1 MAIKSRMPSS
11 GAIEKAIEALNDGL
25 EISGAGT
32 EVQLP
37 EKEVNFEPDVEIT
50 ELPDGGAEINT
61 DPNAPIDQSQ
71 IAFDANLADYI
82 EEGDL
87 QKLSDKLV
95 ASYES
100 DKQSR
105 KDWEET
111 YTKGLDMLGFK
122 YEDRT
127 QPFAGASGVIHPLL
141 AESVTQFQAQA
152 YKELLPP
159 GGPVNTEI
167 VGEIVPEIEE
177 QAKRVK
183 DYMNYQITHVMKE
196 YDPDMDQLLFYLPLS
211 GSAFKKTYYDGLLQ
225 RAVSKFVS
233 SEDCVVN
240 YMASSLEDAVRITH
254 TTKIDANELRKQQVS
269 GFYRDIPITSGSV
282 STVDDIKEKIDELQG
297 ASDNL
302 ASDDDEHVLLE
313 MHVDAD
319 VPGFEDQSGIKLPY
333 IITIDQYSTKILS
346 IKRNWFE
353 ADQSRRRIDYFTH
366 YKFLPGLGF
375 YGFGLIHMLGGLS
388 RTATSVLRQL
398 IDSGTLANL
407 PAGFKARGMRIRD
420 HDEPLQPGE
429 FRDVDVT
436 GASIKESLLPLPYK
450 EPSQVLFALL
460 GFCVDA
466 GKSFA
471 AIADMKMGEG
481 NEQNPVGTTLALLE
495 RGTKVMSAI
504 HKRLHYAQGVEF
516 NLLARCFQMYLPPE
530 YPYMV
535 RGGNRMIKQADF
547 DERVDILPI
556 SNPNIF
562 SMSQRVMLAQQQ
574 LQLAI
579 ANPAL
584 HNLREAY
591 RRVYQA
597 LDVDNIDALLKPD
610 PGNPPPKSPATENS
624 EAMRGQDPKAFPQQN
639 HKAHIEA
646 HAEFMFTR
654 PVQINPQLYAM
665 MEGHVLQHIAIMAA
679 EQVEQEMMPQAQE
692 LQQQVQQLQQQ
703 AQQNP
708 AMQQQ
713 VQQQVQQLQQ
723 QFMAQKEAAIAMV
736 ESQLIKEMAKE
747 ESVRSGMEEQDPLV
761 KLKQQEIDLKA
772 AELMQKSQHD
782 ETKMLMET
790 AVDAEKLDLEREKL
804 SSSNELGMVKE
815 SFGLMKEGQKDATAE
830 IKEDVASLRDLA
842 KNRSNEKIAAMRER
856 AAARKAKSN
865 GKSSKSN

>member
-1 MAIKSRMPSS
+1 MAPKTRPIPNSS
-11 GAIEKAIEALNDGL
+11 IEKAIDALASAGVD
-25 EISGAGT
+25 IGANERAT
-32 EVQLP
+32 DVQVP
-37 EKEVNFEPDVEIT
+37 ERDVNFEPDVDIQG
-50 ELPDGGAEINT
+50 LPDGGADINF

-71 IAFDANLADYI
+71 IPFNANLADFI
-82 EEGDL
+82 EENDL
-87 QKLSDKLV
+87 QKLSNKLV
-95 ASYES
+95 AAYES

-105 KDWEET
+105 KDWENT
-111 YTKGLDMLGFK
+111 YVKGLDMLGFK

-127 QPFAGASGVIHPLL
+127 QPFEGAAGVVHPLL

-159 GGPVNTEI
+159 AGPVNTEI
-167 VGEIVPEIEE
+167 VGEITPQVEE

-183 DYMNYQITHVMKE
+183 DYMNYQLMHVMKE

-211 GSAFKKTYYDGLLQ
+211 GSAFKKTYYDSLLQ
-225 RAVSKFVS
+225 RPVSKFIS

-254 TTKIDANELRKQQVS
+254 VTKMDANELRKQQVS
-269 GFYRDIPITSGSV
+269 GFYRDVPITSGSV
-282 STVDDIKEKIDELQG
+282 ATTSDVPDKVDELQG
-297 ASDNL
+297 TSDTTPQ
-302 ASDDDEHVLLE
+302 DDDEHSLLE
-313 MHVDAD
+313 IHVAAD
-319 VPGFEDQSGIKLPY
+319 VPGFEDESGIKLPY
-333 IITIDQYSTKILS
+333 IITIDQFSTKVLS
-346 IKRNWFE
+346 IKRNWIE
-353 ADQSRRRIDYFTH
+353 QDPIKNRIDYFTH

-398 IDSGTLANL
+398 IDAGTLANL

-436 GASIKESLLPLPYK
+436 GTSIKESLLPLPYK

-516 NLLARCFQMYLPPE
+516 NLLARCIKMFLPPE

-535 RGGNRMIKQADF
+535 KGGNRMIKQQDF
-547 DERVDILPI
+547 DDRIDILPV

-584 HNLREAY
+584 HNIREAY

-597 LDVDNIDALLKPD
+597 LDVDNIDAILKPD
-610 PGNPPPKSPATENS
+610 PDQPQPMSPAMENS
-624 EAMRGQDPKAFPQQN
+624 LAMKGQNPKAFPDQN
-639 HKAHIEA
+639 HKAHMDT
-646 HAEFMFTR
+646 HGEFMFTR
-654 PVQINPQLYAM
+654 MVQINPQLYAM
-665 MEGHVLQHIAIMAA
+665 MESHIMEHIALAA
-679 EQVEQEMMPQAQE
+679 ALQVQEEMKQQI
-692 LQQQVQQLQQQ
+692 QQVDQMMQQ

-708 AMQQQ
+708 QMMQQAQ
-713 VQQQVQQLQQ
+713 QAQQQLKTQIESKVAEL
-723 QFMAQKEAAIAMV
+723 EAVMIA
-736 ESQLIKEMAKE
+736 EMAKQE
-747 ESVRSGMEEQDPLV
+747 QEKAGNMAQDPLV
-761 KLKQQEIDLKA
+761 RLKQQEIDLKA
-772 AELMQKSQHD
+772 AEVAMKGEVEDNKLMAD
-782 ETKMLMET
+782 IGIE
-790 AVDAEKLDLEREKL
+790 AEKMDLERDKMKGSMEETL
-804 SSSNELGMVKE
+804 AKE
-815 SFGLMKEGQKDATAE
+815 SFGA
-830 IKEDVASLRDLA
+830 IKEDTKQTIDEIRQNMEDLREN
-842 KNRSNEKIAAMRER
+842 KKIRSAEKIAVMKEKMNG
-856 AAARKAKSN
+856 RKNSQNK
-865 GKSSKSN
+865 

>member
-1 MAIKSRMPSS
+1 MAKPKTRPVAAST
-11 GAIEKAIEALNDGL
+11 IEKAIDALATAGVDVGANETAQ
-25 EISGAGT
+25 EIDVDRG
-32 EVQLP
+32 
-37 EKEVNFEPDVEIT
+37 VNFDADFQIMEDGSAEQIT
-50 ELPDGGAEINT
+50 DQT
-61 DPNAPIDQSQ
+61 QIDQTQ
-71 IAFDANLADYI
+71 IPFDANLADFI
-82 EEGDL
+82 EEDELRKFADDL
-87 QKLSDKLV
+87 TSSFDSDKN
-95 ASYES
+95 
-100 DKQSR
+100 SR
-105 KDWEET
+105 KDWEDT

-127 QPFAGASGVIHPLL
+127 QPFEGASGVIHPLL

-167 VGEIVPEIEE
+167 VGEITPQVEQ

-183 DYMNYQITHVMKE
+183 DYMNYQITHIMKE

-211 GSAFKKTYYDGLLQ
+211 GSAFKKTYYDAGLM
-225 RAVSKFVS
+225 RPVSKFVS
-233 SEDCVVN
+233 AEDCVVN
-240 YMASSLEDAVRITH
+240 YGAASLEDAIRITH
-254 TTKIDANELRKQQVS
+254 VTKVDGNTLRKQQVS
-269 GFYRDIPITSGSV
+269 GFYRDVPITSGSV
-282 STVDDIKEKIDELQG
+282 DLNSDVTDKVDELEG
-297 ASDNL
+297 LSPDNN
-302 ASDDDEHVLLE
+302 AGDDEHTLLE

-319 VPGFEDQSGIKLPY
+319 VPGFEDESGIKLPY
-333 IITIDQYSTKILS
+333 IVTIDRHSSTVLS
-346 IKRNWFE
+346 IRRNYSE
-353 ADQSRRRIDYFTH
+353 NDPTKSRVDYFTH

-398 IDSGTLANL
+398 IDAGTLANL

-420 HDEPLQPGE
+420 HDQPLQPGE

-436 GASIKESLLPLPYK
+436 GQSIKESLLPLPYK

-481 NEQNPVGTTLALLE
+481 NQQNPVGTTLALLE

-504 HKRLHYAQGVEF
+504 HKRLHYAQATEF
-516 NLLARCFQMYLPPE
+516 NLLAKCIQLFLPPE

-535 RGGNRMIKQADF
+535 KGGNRFIKQTDF
-547 DERVDILPI
+547 DERVDILPV

-574 LQLAI
+574 LQLAM

-610 PGNPPPKSPATENS
+610 PSQPKPMSPAMENS
-624 EAMRGQDPKAFPQQN
+624 VAMRGQQPKAFPQQN
-639 HKAHIEA
+639 HKAHIDT

-654 PVQINPQLYAM
+654 MVQINPQLYAM
-665 MEGHVLQHIAIMAA
+665 MQAHVMEHIGLIAA
-679 EQVEQEMMPQAQE
+679 LQVEDEMKEQNMQM
-692 LQQQVQQLQQQ
+692 QQMAQQ

-708 AMQQQ
+708 QMA
-713 VQQQVQQLQQ
+713 QQLQQ
-723 QFMAQKEAAIAMV
+723 AQQEFMRVKESRISELEAEM
-736 ESQLIKEMAKE
+736 IKEMAKQE
-747 ESVRSGMEEQDPLV
+747 QEKAGNMTQDPLV
-761 KLKQQEIDLKA
+761 RLKQQEIDLRAVELA
-772 AELMQKSQHD
+772 AKQEQEDNKIMANIGI
-782 ETKMLMET
+782 E
-790 AVDAEKLDLEREKL
+790 AEKLDLARDQMKAKGEEVVFKEGLKAVAESDKQTIEDIKENMETLREDRRLQSAEKL
-804 SSSNELGMVKE
+804 
-815 SFGLMKEGQKDATAE
+815 ATLN
-830 IKEDVASLRDLA
+830 KG
-842 KNRSNEKIAAMRER
+842 N
-856 AAARKAKSN
+856 N
-865 GKSSKSN
+865 GRQTDDN